1 MSFGILYI
9 IQFYNTKQ
17 FAQCLHHFLQ
27 VSLCY
32 LSIPKRVYF
41 PNWSKNMCKLS
52 TKAAFVPNV
61 PYSIYYSCTCSVQAF
76 WKIKHII
83 NTLFSKH
90 LLLPLVR
97 QTPRYWRRRNAL
109 DRINGI
115 CKSDSIFSFLNTLHN
130 IVPIYRYYTPALF
143 FWQPEYH
150 IASNPNHYANRTSKS
165 TCKPCAFACLCIV
178 YHLISSF
185 YATVLLPVCVFS
197 ERFKN
202 CL

>member
-1 MSFGILYI
+1 MP
-9 IQFYNTKQ
+9 
-17 FAQCLHHFLQ
+17 C
-27 VSLCY
+27 
-32 LSIPKRVYF
+32 
-41 PNWSKNMCKLS
+41 
-52 TKAAFVPNV
+52 
-61 PYSIYYSCTCSVQAF
+61 SIYYRCTCSVQAF